1 MRSASALER
10 SALGI
15 RFEIETLWRA
25 TSKQPLLLQL
35 TTSGALLSGWVW
47 GSFFLFSA
55 LLFTSFFS
63 TQHTHTHSH
72 TQNKR
77 NRNHLFKIR
86 FLVTSFINFRF
97 FVYLFEAEN
106 FCSPRLRTLA
116 SRLLSLF
123 RLFGQDIN
131 SHLPVAGVTR
141 QTPLPVVAVVVVVG
155 VICKWVSRTKGLFF
169 ASAHSM
175 THLID
180 WLSLLWQSVIA
191 LCTNTHTHNYAI
203 IRASF
208 EVQSTHPSDTFFISL
223 LLCIFVYSCPT
234 F

>member
-35 TTSGALLSGWVW
+35 TTSGALFLSFLSAFVYLV
-47 GSFFLFSA
+47 FFYTTHA
-55 LLFTSFFS
+55 
-63 TQHTHTHSH
+63 HTLA
-72 TQNKR
+72 QNKR

-97 FVYLFEAEN
+97 SFIYSKPKTFA
-106 FCSPRLRTLA
+106 RLVFALWR
-116 SRLLSLF
+116 RLLSLF
-123 RLFGQDIN
+123 RVFGQDIN

-141 QTPLPVVAVVVVVG
+141 QTPLPVVTVVVVVG

-191 LCTNTHTHNYAI
+191 LCTHTI
-203 IRASF
+203 M
-208 EVQSTHPSDTFFISL
+208 Q
-223 LLCIFVYSCPT
+223 
-234 F
+234 

>member
-1 MRSASALER
+1 MCLAMVNPYCTLCQVDFCSFAVFMSESSALLSLFIAMRLWRCGYFLLYISSFFFLLTKMKVNIRPGGQAGMRSASALER

-116 SRLLSLF
+116 S
-123 RLFGQDIN
+123 
-131 SHLPVAGVTR
+131 
-141 QTPLPVVAVVVVVG
+141 
-155 VICKWVSRTKGLFF
+155 
-169 ASAHSM
+169 SA
-175 THLID
+175 
-180 WLSLLWQSVIA
+180 
-191 LCTNTHTHNYAI
+191 
-203 IRASF
+203 
-208 EVQSTHPSDTFFISL
+208 
-223 LLCIFVYSCPT
+223 
-234 F
+234 